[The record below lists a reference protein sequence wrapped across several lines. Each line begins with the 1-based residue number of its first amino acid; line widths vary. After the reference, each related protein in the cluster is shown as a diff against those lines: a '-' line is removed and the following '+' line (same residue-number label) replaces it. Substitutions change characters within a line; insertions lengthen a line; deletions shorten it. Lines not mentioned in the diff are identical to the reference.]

1 MMILSTSSG
10 LSHLWKKALLV
21 LLFLFPLS
29 ACSNEAE
36 GPTATAPA
44 ISVVTTTSIMA
55 DWVENIGGD
64 GVEVFSLV
72 PTGADPHAF
81 QPGAHD
87 VAKIAAADL
96 VLSVGLG
103 LEESWLKE
111 LLQNAARDP
120 STIVEVGEIVDPI
133 EFAESH
139 ADEVAIIEALSHVV
153 YEVEE
158 GEISPEAALEEI
170 KELLESS
177 GEEEEDEDHGDEAEK
192 EGDEAEEA
200 GEDHGDEDEM
210 PAMALAIV
218 KDVEDGRMDAG
229 DAIEAIEALTAEGE
243 DEHAGHGHGIEDP
256 HFWFDPLRVK
266 LVVNDI
272 AARLS
277 ALDPDRGDTYRANA
291 SAYNVRLDE
300 LHAWTEQQVS
310 AVPEDRRL
318 LVTSHDSLGYF
329 ANLYGFEVVGVVL
342 SITTDVEPSAKHLI
356 ELVEEVTERG
366 VPAVFG
372 ETTVSERLAAAVATE
387 SGAKLVRLYS
397 GSLGL
402 EDSGAET
409 YIDMIRTNVKR
420 IVEVLR

>member
-1 MMILSTSSG
+1 MMILGTNNG

-21 LLFLFPLS
+21 LLFLFALS
-29 ACSNEAE
+29 ACSNDA
-36 GPTATAPA
+36 GGATPTQTKAPA
-44 ISVVTTTSIMA
+44 ISVVTTTGIMA

-81 QPGAHD
+81 QPGAQD
-87 VAKIAAADL
+87 VAKIADADL
-96 VLSVGLG
+96 VLSVGMG

-120 STIVEVGEIVDPI
+120 STIIEMGEIVDPI

-139 ADEVAIIEALSHVV
+139 AGEVVIIEELSHVV
-153 YEVEE
+153 HEVEE
-158 GEISPEAALEEI
+158 GEISSEAALEEI

-177 GEEEEDEDHGDEAEK
+177 EEEEEDE
-192 EGDEAEEA
+192 AEEE
-200 GEDHGDEDEM
+200 GEDHGDEDEL

-218 KDVEDGRMDAG
+218 EEVEDGRMDAG

-277 ALDPDRGDTYRANA
+277 ALDPDRGDTYSANA

-310 AVPEDRRL
+310 GVPEDRRL

-342 SITTDVEPSAKHLI
+342 SITTEVEPSAGDLT
-356 ELVEEVTERG
+356 ELVEEVTESG
-366 VPAVFG
+366 APAVFG

-402 EDSGAET
+402 EDSGAGT
-409 YIDMIRTNVKR
+409 YIDMLRTNVER
-420 IVEVLR
+420 IVEALR